1 MDRDQ
6 KKQQSRKSS
15 SFTIRA
21 SRNPVSSTSQEGKR
35 TILGRF
41 IGPASKLPTFHARDG
56 GDDEWTMKANKFQG
70 SVSQWVIDKNALSD
84 DARRRVTYTGAPEGC
99 LTGKRPSNYF
109 ILIKEKGDFVAVPV
123 DEWVTFRQSNR
134 RGLDLEEAEAAMKHR
149 RLEAEKQDPVSL
161 REARFG
167 GGGSEAEKG
176 LKRNEKVSAEEP
188 DSDEEWK
195 NVKSSAWKTRPRV
208 MDDDDLDEKKQ
219 ATALDFKDEYKPE
232 DAEDWEHEMAADDDD
247 LDMGD
252 DVNEEEEE
260 RVGGPSP
267 SVSGDDG
274 EVSDDGLG
282 DSSVRQ
288 KMKRVLRENTT
299 RGSDEESSEL
309 LSGDDDDDDDDV
321 DALDAMASK
330 DLPVSTIAKEEKKV
344 EKKPETDDGAK
355 KRPRT
360 EELKTVIQLGVP
372 SEEEIRGLLEKEKR
386 MLLADIAAVFKKRLK
401 TADDRKLF
409 TIRVKAVAMLD
420 PQAEGGKRYL
430 ILR

>member
-1 MDRDQ
+1 MDQ
-6 KKQQSRKSS
+6 KKQQQARKSS

-21 SRNPVSSTSQEGKR
+21 SKSSTSVEGKR

-41 IGPASKLPTFHARDG
+41 VDPPSKLPTFYTRDG
-56 GDDEWTMKANKFQG
+56 GDDEWKMKANTFQG
-70 SVSQWVIDKNALSD
+70 SVAQWVIDKNALSD
-84 DARRRVTYTGAPEGC
+84 DPRRRATYTGAPDGC
-99 LTGKRPSNYF
+99 LTGKNPSNYF

-149 RLEAEKQDPVSL
+149 RLEAEKQDPISL
-161 REARFG
+161 REAQLVG
-167 GGGSEAEKG
+167 VSDAEKG
-176 LKRNEKVSAEEP
+176 LKKNEKAYAEEEP

-195 NVKSSAWKTRPRV
+195 DVRSSAWKTRPRPRAV
-208 MDDDDLDEKKQ
+208 DDDDMDEKKQ

-260 RVGGPSP
+260 ERPVGPSP
-267 SVSGDDG
+267 SISGDDG
-274 EVSDDGLG
+274 EVSDGGMG

-309 LSGDDDDDDDDV
+309 LSGDDDDEDDDDV
-321 DALDAMASK
+321 DALDAMASN
-330 DLPVSTIAKEEKKV
+330 DLPVSTLPKEEK
-344 EKKPETDDGAK
+344 EPEAVNDDGAR
-355 KRPRT
+355 KRPRA
-360 EELKTVIQLGVP
+360 EELQGTLQLGVP

>member
-1 MDRDQ
+1 MDQ
-6 KKQQSRKSS
+6 KKQTKKSS

-21 SRNPVSSTSQEGKR
+21 SRNPVSDSKR

-41 IGPASKLPTFHARDG
+41 IGPPSKLPTFHARDG
-56 GDDEWTMKANKFQG
+56 GDDEWTMKSSMFQG
-70 SVSQWVIDKNALSD
+70 SVAQWVIDKNALSD
-84 DARRRVTYTGAPEGC
+84 DPRRRATYTGAPEGC
-99 LTGKRPSNYF
+99 LTGKKPSNYF

-134 RGLDLEEAEAAMKHR
+134 RGMDLDEAEAAMKHR

-161 REARFG
+161 REAQLSG
-167 GGGSEAEKG
+167 GGVPDGESVMVK
-176 LKRNEKVSAEEP
+176 KDDKHMSAKEP

-195 NVKSSAWKTRPRV
+195 DVKSLAWKVRPRQRA
-208 MDDDDLDEKKQ
+208 MNGDDDDMVERKQ
-219 ATALDFKDEYKPE
+219 ATALDFKDEYKPD
-232 DAEDWEHEMAADDDD
+232 DAEDWEHEIAADDDD

-252 DVNEEEEE
+252 DANEEEEE

-267 SVSGDDG
+267 SVSGDEGD
-274 EVSDDGLG
+274 VSDGGLG

-309 LSGDDDDDDDDV
+309 LSGEDDDDDDDDV

-330 DLPVSTIAKEEKKV
+330 DLPVSTNE
-344 EKKPETDDGAK
+344 EKKPESDEGSK

-360 EELKTVIQLGVP
+360 EELRSVVVQLGVP
-372 SEEEIRGLLEKEKR
+372 SEEEIRSLLEKEKR